1 MELEFSWFS
10 QTVVFPDEQQIEEH
24 ANWTI
29 SRELGYNYCHGLV
42 TYTSVYTGYE
52 KSTHITYSNT
62 KQKHRQDIKTK
73 SGPKAMK
80 LLARRLRKQ
89 QAETAV
95 NKIHDPKTN
104 QSKYEPKEIENI
116 FSNTQSSAPDQ
127 SVINPNPSFNRHK
140 TK

>member
-62 KQKHRQDIKTK
+62 KQKHR
-73 SGPKAMK
+73 PKAMK
-80 LLARRLRKQ
+80 LLGRCLRKQ
-89 QAETAV
+89 RAETTV

-104 QSKYEPKEIENI
+104 QPKYE
-116 FSNTQSSAPDQ
+116 
-127 SVINPNPSFNRHK
+127 
-140 TK
+140 